1 MMSSTES
8 DGLLF
13 VEESKE
19 QDRLLNNKTNT
30 IVRTSSS
37 RWFMLF
43 MGSAIG
49 LINGI
54 QNLQFAGFESTA
66 VAFFEVSYVLGD
78 LLTQAYYISFIA
90 FGFPVIWL
98 IMRYGLRFT
107 VQCAATLIF
116 IGTAMTAISTSNRN
130 FFFVALTSEF
140 IAGCAQVFVLCLP
153 SLLAGKWFPTNE
165 ISTASGTLVF
175 FYQLGNGLSLLTAPL
190 VVTKEF
196 LGATLGMRAIVTF
209 TSISIFSFV
218 MFIMIRLYFAE
229 KPEFPPS
236 EAQAT
241 FSTSNTSFAKSLKNL
256 FTDGDFVLLMFS
268 YGIDFGIFS
277 SVQSLF
283 KSVIEDNF
291 TGISDATTG
300 QIVSF
305 MILVGTPAP
314 LVFGIILDKTKRFKW
329 TLLCIHGIC
338 ITSAI
343 FLVFAMTS
351 QTIWMVWVGIGIF
364 GFGFTGKMSVGL
376 ETAAEMTYPEPEGTS
391 SGILVWAMSLFTT
404 IFIQVMR
411 YLLTLSNVYVNV
423 FIASCSVVAFIF
435 TCFMQPDLRRTRAN
449 YEIIEDSDH
458 K

>member
-314 LVFGIILDKTKRFKW
+314 LVFGIILDKTKRFK
-329 TLLCIHGIC
+329 
-338 ITSAI
+338 
-343 FLVFAMTS
+343 
-351 QTIWMVWVGIGIF
+351 
-364 GFGFTGKMSVGL
+364 FGFTGKMSVGL

>member
-8 DGLLF
+8 DGLIF
-13 VEESKE
+13 VEETKE

-30 IVRTSSS
+30 IVRNSSS

-209 TSISIFSFV
+209 ISISIFSFV

-241 FSTSNTSFAKSLKNL
+241 FSTPNTSFAKSLKNL

-314 LVFGIILDKTKRFKW
+314 LVFGIILDKTKRFK
-329 TLLCIHGIC
+329 
-338 ITSAI
+338 
-343 FLVFAMTS
+343 
-351 QTIWMVWVGIGIF
+351 
-364 GFGFTGKMSVGL
+364 FGFTGKMSVGL